1 MFQGMACMVRVVPP
15 PSKSNIDCL
24 GKNLSVYSESSVNN
38 YLNSEKIRTME
49 ASFYN
54 QDDCLMERISCVLDV
69 ALKNAQNNLDKLESK
84 NVSEKELNDAK
95 LAKSILEIGKNG
107 IDDIISEKYKN
118 YANVKFAGIPD
129 EKELRMKE
137 NKRIIH
143 NAATLA
149 AGNALIF
156 SQSDIGDSERL
167 TEITNNMVFALCKNY
182 KIEDKNQIA
191 VFAAASQILGEFS
204 GKGIL
209 ELIKEYVPGVGSLAN
224 AAITFSLHEATGWAI
239 VKKLEKQ
246 KENTINEQI
255 FKQLQQNNMSDYRK
269 QLLDVSSFDINKEK
283 KWK

>member
-15 PSKSNIDCL
+15 PSKSNIYCL
-24 GKNLSVYSESSVNN
+24 DKNLSVYSESSVNN

-129 EKELRMKE
+129 EKELRNRE
-137 NKRIIH
+137 NNHIIH
-143 NAATLA
+143 KYATLA
-149 AGNALIF
+149 AGAALLY
-156 SQSDIGDSERL
+156 SGTEVGDSMTL
-167 TEITNNMVFALCKNY
+167 SEITEDMVIEICNNY
-182 KIEDKNQIA
+182 KIQNDSVVTVLSE
-191 VFAAASQILGEFS
+191 ASKIMGKISGE
-204 GKGIL
+204 GIL
-209 ELIKEYVPGVGSLAN
+209 KFIKTCFPEVGPIAN
-224 AAITFSLHEATGWAI
+224 AAITFSLHEATG
-239 VKKLEKQ
+239 
-246 KENTINEQI
+246 
-255 FKQLQQNNMSDYRK
+255 
-269 QLLDVSSFDINKEK
+269 
-283 KWK
+283 